1 MGSLSRKK
9 VENHKL
15 ESQTTKPSLA
25 LNPGRSSFCKVSLS
39 AICSDKKLKFD
50 ASALKAFYIRNLNL
64 VNSFD
69 TKLFFCKP
77 EACLEGKKTNLQY
90 CCMLFVTFLCRNQTP
105 LFARDRDGI
114 DTYVYQSL
122 TSRVCVAST
131 ESVSVWLLQ
140 SKERPKKGF
149 LDVLAG
155 QKVKREQKMREQG
168 GGQELVPFPPV
179 PLSLIFSLLSPP
191 SISHF
196 FSLPTS
202 CTPLKRQRT
211 TFLDLSFLS

>member
-1 MGSLSRKK
+1 MIKIKVRTRDKLEALTSNKDFVNVFGERRARVMGSLSRKK

-69 TKLFFCKP
+69 TKFFFCKP

-90 CCMLFVTFLCRNQTP
+90 CCMLFVTFLCRN
-105 LFARDRDGI
+105 
-114 DTYVYQSL
+114 
-122 TSRVCVAST
+122 
-131 ESVSVWLLQ
+131 
-140 SKERPKKGF
+140 
-149 LDVLAG
+149 
-155 QKVKREQKMREQG
+155 
-168 GGQELVPFPPV
+168 
-179 PLSLIFSLLSPP
+179 
-191 SISHF
+191 
-196 FSLPTS
+196 
-202 CTPLKRQRT
+202 
-211 TFLDLSFLS
+211 